1 MFIRTDWAKLD
12 FKPDYDF
19 KKMLLSNFSSENQK
33 EMPVDT
39 RYFIIVNNQPHILT
53 LAHYNLQGTSPQVIS
68 LDPCKI
74 L

>member
-1 MFIRTDWAKLD
+1 
-12 FKPDYDF
+12 
-19 KKMLLSNFSSENQK
+19 MLLSNFSSANQK

-39 RYFIIVNNQPHILT
+39 RYFITVNNQPHI

-68 LDPCKI
+68 LEPCKI